1 MNLARALKATRHAQ
15 PRLITQRPWAACAGA
30 TAAARAAAAAAP
42 SHHRTLPMLAGA
54 SESHGEE
61 SVVNIISMECG
72 QWWAGGRRG
81 WWAGPVRGGGMWRDI
96 LCTFSTF

>member
-61 SVVNIISMECG
+61 EVNEVL
-72 QWWAGGRRG
+72 
-81 WWAGPVRGGGMWRDI
+81 GPE
-96 LCTFSTF
+96 